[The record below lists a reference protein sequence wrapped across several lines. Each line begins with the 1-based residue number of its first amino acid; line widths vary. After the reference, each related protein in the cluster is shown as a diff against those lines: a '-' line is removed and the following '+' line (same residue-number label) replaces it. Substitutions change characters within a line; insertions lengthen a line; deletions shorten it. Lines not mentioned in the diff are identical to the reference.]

1 LQLSHNRISELENKI
16 KSVETLLTQEIT
28 TTNAMKRQLKQ
39 TQLSAEDN
47 EWQLQEQLAQMN
59 NMLVMER
66 HNNNDLKRKL
76 QSTEVKLVEVEMF
89 LGSDRGALT
98 LKLEEELADAR
109 LRIAELEADKDELS
123 IKVKQFQFN
132 NNTINNGSNKYNKEN
147 YKI

>member
-1 LQLSHNRISELENKI
+1 MSQNRINELENKI
-16 KSVETLLTQEIT
+16 KAVETLLNQEIT

-66 HNNNDLKRKL
+66 HNNNDLKSKL

-89 LGSDRGALT
+89 LGSDRGAIA

-109 LRIAELEADKDELS
+109 LRIAELEADKDELA

-132 NNTINNGSNKYNKEN
+132 NNNNQYNKEN